1 MPGTVA
7 FVPRIGLGV
16 YQLRGEDC
24 FRACVAAL
32 EARYR
37 HIDTAQ
43 LYGNEAEVGRV
54 TKKYLLQQQ
63 QSQTNETAPA
73 KREDIFWT
81 RRPRW
86 VARTAARRRRTAARR
101 AADRDGYY
109 VDLLL
114 VHRPVEKLRELWA
127 ALERLRSEGKVKA
140 VGVSN
145 FGIEALEEMRAYAGF
160 IDRWT
165 QLHPW
170 CQQRRLVDYCRAHSI
185 VVQADSPLARGE
197 RMANPVLGPS

>member
-1 MPGTVA
+1 MA

-73 KREDIFWT
+73 KRGHILDETTKMGRTDGGAEKT
-81 RRPRW
+81 YRSAPRSVW
-86 VARTAARRRRTAARR
+86 RVAGDDGDR
-101 AADRDGYY
+101 DRDGYY

-145 FGIEALEEMRAYAGF
+145 FGIEALEEMRAYAGVCLTALREP
-160 IDRWT
+160 D
-165 QLHPW
+165 
-170 CQQRRLVDYCRAHSI
+170 
-185 VVQADSPLARGE
+185 
-197 RMANPVLGPS
+197 